1 LTPAGNEIQK
11 MHRKWISL
19 RDVSF
24 IRRHRMILDRI
35 TWAVNPHDHWA
46 VLGANGSGKTT
57 LLQLLAGYLWP
68 SQGEIV
74 VLGERFGHTDLRE
87 LRKQIGWVGSFLQAH
102 VPPSQRPLD
111 FIVSGKFASI
121 GLFEDPK
128 EDDYRQA
135 RELAHRLGCAHI
147 LESSY
152 RELSQGE
159 KQRLLIARALI
170 HQPRLMIL
178 DEPCAGLDLVAGEEL
193 LRTLDELGRA
203 PDGPTM
209 IFVTHHI
216 EEVIPVFS
224 HVLLLKQGR
233 CLAAGEKGEVLESD
247 LLSET
252 YGVAMQVQREN
263 GRYWAR
269 IAAAGVRAPAHRA

>member
-1 LTPAGNEIQK
+1 MKTAPALPVPAGNEIPK
-11 MHRKWISL
+11 MRHEWISL

-24 IRRHRMILDRI
+24 IRRHRMILDGI
-35 TWAVNPHDHWA
+35 TWTVNPHDHWA

-68 SQGEIV
+68 TQGEIV
-74 VLGERFGHTDLRE
+74 VLGERFGQTDLRE

-128 EDDYRQA
+128 EEDYRQA
-135 RELAHRLGCAHI
+135 RELAHQLGCGHI

-159 KQRLLIARALI
+159 KQRILIARALI

-178 DEPCAGLDLVAGEEL
+178 DEPCAGLDLVAREEL

-216 EEVIPVFS
+216 DEVIPVFS

-233 CLAAGEKGEVLESD
+233 CLAAGEKGAIIESG

-269 IAAAGVRAPAHRA
+269 ISSAGA